1 MINWQPSIRMP
12 RRPSASPTDWFII
25 IPALAIVFLLAAP
38 LVALVWRGLSSAAL
52 SAALTP
58 AALEALRLSIVTSC
72 SALAVI
78 VVLGTPLAF
87 ALAWW
92 DFRGKRAIETLV
104 DLPLVLPPSV
114 AGLALLLAFGRQ
126 GLLGA
131 PLAALGIG
139 IPFTTFAVVLAQV
152 FVSAPLFIRSARTGF
167 AGLDV
172 QVEEAALVEGAS
184 TWQLFSRVTMPLSQ
198 RALASGAILAFARAI
213 GEFGATILFAGNL
226 PGVTQTMPLAIYLGF
241 ETSLSMAVALS
252 VVLVLVSVG
261 LLWGLRRLERR
272 EQ

>member
-1 MINWQPSIRMP
+1 MS
-12 RRPSASPTDWFII
+12 RRPSASRTDWFII
-25 IPALAIVFLLAAP
+25 LPAVVLVFLLAAP
-38 LVALVWRGLSSAAL
+38 LVALVLRALDSAAL
-52 SAALTP
+52 AAALTP
-58 AALEALRLSIVTSC
+58 RSLQALRLSVVSSVT
-72 SALAVI
+72 ALGII

-92 DFRGKRAIETLV
+92 NFRGKRAIETLV

-126 GLLGA
+126 GLFGRELT
-131 PLAALGIG
+131 ALGLSL
-139 IPFTTFAVVLAQV
+139 PFTTFAVILAQA
-152 FVSAPLFIRSARTGF
+152 FVSAPLYIRSARTGF

-184 TWQLFSRVTMPLSQ
+184 TWQLFSLVTLPLSR
-198 RALASGAILAFARAI
+198 RAIASGAILAFARAI

-241 ETSLSMAVALS
+241 ETSLSMAIALS
-252 VVLVLVSVG
+252 VVLVVVSVL
-261 LLWGLRRLERR
+261 LLWGLRRLEGSDR
-272 EQ
+272 